1 VNSLSLLHRFIARTH
16 TLDELRTLC
25 MDLGA
30 NYDEL
35 AGETLSAK
43 ARELI
48 LWVGRQ
54 ELPQQKFKELL
65 ALLRE
70 GRRVPFDQAGFKDDL
85 SFAEALYEGMPDF
98 ESELAPRSLWQLLR
112 SRPLVFYPV
121 LALVAL
127 VILAVLVSSLV
138 STLSGVSGARQ
149 GLQSIGLISTST
161 LTPSPAPTLTL
172 TPTPI
177 PTRTPIPMEF
187 DAASEGEVLVVV
199 ATFNEARGV
208 VGSAVEDEIARGIR
222 TAARKAGFGALRVGV
237 EPTVLQAEDRAGA
250 EKLGKRYD
258 ATLVIWGEVSGV
270 RVTVN
275 YLNLKQP
282 DFDAARATIEE
293 TQRTQLADPGA
304 YSSFIVH
311 DLPGHMAFL
320 SLFPVGK
327 SYFAEGNYAASMP
340 LIREAVAGVDAG
352 QPVEGLAEAYM
363 LLGWLY
369 LNFDFGEAEQAF
381 YAILAYGRALELQ
394 PNLVDAY
401 YNRAF
406 ALQLTG
412 DWVGAKD
419 DYDTVIEL
427 DPSYMAAYYDR
438 GLMLQITHDLT
449 GAIADFEQALK
460 LDPDY
465 AAAHYQP
472 GYSSNWMQALN
483 SLCWDY
489 SLLEQPDRALPY
501 CEQLTEL
508 APSDDLPHYR
518 GGRGFTYA
526 LLGRYDE
533 AAADLEVYVDWM
545 GTEVVS
551 LFADR
556 GREWIA
562 ALKRGENPFTPEVL
576 AELREE

>member
-1 VNSLSLLHRFIARTH
+1 MSNLSLLHRFIARTH
-16 TLDELRTLC
+16 NLDELRTLC

-48 LWVGRQ
+48 LWTGRQ
-54 ELPQQKFKELL
+54 EQPPQKMQELL
-65 ALLRE
+65 AALRE
-70 GRRVPFDQAGFKDDL
+70 GRRVPFDQAGFKDEL
-85 SFAEALYEGMPDF
+85 PFAETLYKELPRF
-98 ESELAPRSLWQLLR
+98 ESESAPRSLWQLMR
-112 SRPLVFYPV
+112 SRPLVFYPA
-121 LALVAL
+121 LALVGL
-127 VILAVLVSSLV
+127 VILVVLVSSLV
-138 STLSGVSGARQ
+138 SALSGVSGARQ
-149 GLQSIGLISTST
+149 GLQSIGLIATST
-161 LTPSPAPTLTL
+161 LTPSPAPTSTSTLTPVP

-177 PTRTPIPMEF
+177 PLAF
-187 DAASEGEVLVVV
+187 DAAGGGEVLVVV
-199 ATFNEARGV
+199 ATFDEARGV
-208 VGSAVEDEIARGIR
+208 VGSQVQNEVARGIR
-222 TAARKAGFGALRVGV
+222 SAAGKAGFDALRVGV

-250 EKLGKRYD
+250 KALGERYN
-258 ATLVIWGEVSGV
+258 ATLVIWGAVSGV

-282 DFDAARATIEE
+282 DFDAAKATIEE
-293 TQRTQLADPGA
+293 TKRTQLADPSA
-304 YSSFIVH
+304 YSSFIVD
-311 DLPGHMAFL
+311 DLPGQMAFL

-327 SYFAEGNYAASMP
+327 SYFAEGNYGASLP

-381 YAILAYGRALELQ
+381 FAILAYDRALELQ

-406 ALQLTG
+406 AQQLTG

-427 DPSYMAAYYDR
+427 DPYYIGAYYDR
-438 GLMLQITHDLT
+438 GWMRQVTHDLT
-449 GAIADFEQALK
+449 GAIADFEQFLELNPFAVTNPL
-460 LDPDY
+460 
-465 AAAHYQP
+465 P
-472 GYSSNWMQALN
+472 GQWSDWKQALN
-483 SLCWDY
+483 SLCWNY
-489 SLLEQPDRALPY
+489 SLLEQPDNALPY
-501 CEQLTEL
+501 CEQLTGL
-508 APSDDLPHYR
+508 VPADDLPRSR

-545 GTEVVS
+545 GTEVTG

-556 GREWIA
+556 GPEWIET
-562 ALKRGENPFTPEVL
+562 LRRGENPFTPEVL